1 MASEPVINA
10 LNETSGQSDASR
22 LALPV
27 PSSFGTTLSH
37 QAFVLLSSSFCFFEL
52 IFLWLYSD
60 RLWFTT
66 DLLFWTL
73 PVAAF
78 TLGTV
83 HLFLR
88 WLESSAG
95 CKLTGF
101 IAKGLP
107 LAPYQRWVVT
117 NESGFEPSVRFGNR
131 RALWSAID
139 FAEITFFGNVR
150 LLSRAS
156 SGAPVIRTARG
167 KQYDANPPQ
176 LLFKIP
182 FGIAS
187 KGDQIAFLELL
198 RKENP
203 ACELNSGLLK
213 QLKNDEPKGAAIV
226 LNVVSLFF
234 LLFYIDV
241 IFSTFSYLELLKN
254 YTLTEESAPSKASAA
269 ELASAEAYFV
279 KGEHL
284 RLHPLPISW
293 VTKKMF
299 QSDSAKSG
307 VMQVRA
313 DALWA
318 MNRRDEAIAS
328 MRDGLE
334 EHGKNFRAEL
344 KLARMLVDTHNF
356 KEAYEV
362 LDRANEKSKKAFVP
376 KMYVLALLQSEKS
389 SKNESPEQYY
399 DRAMKSLD
407 EELFKDSAGWPPG
420 VSPYVPDVW
429 HREDIDFVFEKMLH
443 AQEVHAAKDLAKD
456 LNDQSNKRSKQESKQ
471 ASNNSSKQ
479 ASNKASD
486 K

>member
-10 LNETSGQSDASR
+10 LNDSNRQLEACGQPASAMTSFR
-22 LALPV
+22 
-27 PSSFGTTLSH
+27 TTTSH

-60 RLWFTT
+60 RVWFAT
-66 DLLFWTL
+66 DLLLWTL
-73 PVAAF
+73 PASAF
-78 TLGTV
+78 TLGIV
-83 HLFLR
+83 HLSLSWF
-88 WLESSAG
+88 ESSKG
-95 CKLTGF
+95 CTLTGF

-107 LAPYQRWVVT
+107 LAPYQRWIVI
-117 NESGFEPSVRFGNR
+117 NENGFEPSVRFGNR

-139 FAEITFFGNVR
+139 RAEITFLGNVR
-150 LLSRAS
+150 LLSRTT
-156 SGAPVIRTARG
+156 SGLPVIRSARG

-187 KGDQIAFLELL
+187 KTDQIAFIKHLQN
-198 RKENP
+198 ENP
-203 ACELNSGLLK
+203 NCVLNPSLLK
-213 QLKNDEPKGAAIV
+213 QLKNDEPRGATIV
-226 LNVVSLFF
+226 LNIVSLCF
-234 LLFYIDV
+234 LLFYVDV

-254 YTLTEESAPSKASAA
+254 YKLAEESAPIKASPA
-269 ELASAEAYFV
+269 EIANAEAYFV
-279 KGEHL
+279 KAEHL

-299 QSDSAKSG
+299 QSDSAKLG

-318 MNRRDEAIAS
+318 MKRREEAIAS

-344 KLARMLVDTHNF
+344 KLARMLVDTQKF

-362 LDRANEKSKKAFVP
+362 LDRASEKSKKAFVP

-389 SKNESPEQYY
+389 SKKERAEQYY
-399 DRAMKSLD
+399 DRVMKTLD
-407 EELFKDSAGWPPG
+407 EELFKDNSGWPPG
-420 VSPYVPDVW
+420 VSAYVPDVW

-443 AQEVHAAKDLAKD
+443 GSRH
-456 LNDQSNKRSKQESKQ
+456 
-471 ASNNSSKQ
+471 
-479 ASNKASD
+479 
-486 K
+486 

>member
-10 LNETSGQSDASR
+10 LNDTSGHSEASAP
-22 LALPV
+22 LV
-27 PSSFGTTLSH
+27 PAITTFRTTISH

-60 RLWFTT
+60 RSWFAT
-66 DLLFWTL
+66 DLLFWTI
-73 PVAAF
+73 PAAIF
-78 TLGTV
+78 TLGPV
-83 HLFLR
+83 HLLLK

-101 IAKGLP
+101 ISKGLP

-117 NESGFEPSVRFGNR
+117 NEGGFEPSVRFGNR

-139 FAEITFFGNVR
+139 RAEITFFGNVR

-156 SGAPVIRTARG
+156 SGAPVIRSARG
-167 KQYDANPPQ
+167 KRYDANPPQ
-176 LLFKIP
+176 LIFKVP

-187 KGDQIAFLELL
+187 KTDQAAFIELL

-203 ACELNSGLLK
+203 ACELNPSLLK
-213 QLKNDEPKGAAIV
+213 QIKKDEPKGPTIV
-226 LNVVSLFF
+226 LNIVSFFF
-234 LLFYIDV
+234 LLFYVDV

-254 YTLTEESAPSKASAA
+254 YKLAEESAPVKASAA
-269 ELASAEAYFV
+269 EIAIAEAYFV

-299 QSDSAKSG
+299 QTDSAKSG

-313 DALWA
+313 DALWS
-318 MNRRDEAIAS
+318 MNRREEAIAS

-344 KLARMLVDTHNF
+344 KLARMLVDTKNF

-362 LDRANEKSKKAFVP
+362 LDRASEKSKKAFVP
-376 KMYVLALLQSEKS
+376 KMYVLALMQSEKS
-389 SKNESPEQYY
+389 SKKESADQYY
-399 DRAMKSLD
+399 DRAMKTLD
-407 EELFKDSAGWPPG
+407 DELFKDTTGWPPG
-420 VSPYVPDVW
+420 VSAYVPDVW

-443 AQEVHAAKDLAKD
+443 ALEVHAAKDSAKD
-456 LNDQSNKRSKQESKQ
+456 SSKDFSKDSSNESK
-471 ASNNSSKQ
+471 
-479 ASNKASD
+479 
-486 K
+486 